1 MYSLP
6 TEVQFDVFKYLNFNQ
21 LFSIKQTNLYFSN
34 FINEYEN
41 KLARLE
47 FFDISF
53 YTIDSCGSTN
63 VFKPKPEDFNF
74 PVNKQLEEKWQKAIK
89 KSIPLYLQVYGSIQ
103 SLVVCLKKVKHNKS
117 SYYIQLPTYPK
128 NLMEMNI
135 LRYYL
140 EKLLNCAYNK
150 VGFDYD

>member
-53 YTIDSCGSTN
+53 VI
-63 VFKPKPEDFNF
+63 
-74 PVNKQLEEKWQKAIK
+74 
-89 KSIPLYLQVYGSIQ
+89 YL
-103 SLVVCLKKVKHNKS
+103 
-117 SYYIQLPTYPK
+117 
-128 NLMEMNI
+128 
-135 LRYYL
+135 
-140 EKLLNCAYNK
+140 KL
-150 VGFDYD
+150 FF